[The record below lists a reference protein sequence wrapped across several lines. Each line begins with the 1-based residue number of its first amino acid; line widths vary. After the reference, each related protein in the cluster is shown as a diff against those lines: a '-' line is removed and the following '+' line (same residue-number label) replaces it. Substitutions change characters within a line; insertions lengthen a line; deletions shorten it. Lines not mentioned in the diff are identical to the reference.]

1 MTVKIRKRDRDAALR
16 QIMREVQN
24 QMESFERANGRL
36 ARSLVELNAGR
47 IFRKVGHRQR
57 GKSAEAGGNSYRAS
71 EDN

>member
-47 IFRKVGHRQR
+47 IFRKAGHRQR
-57 GKSAEAGGNSYRAS
+57 GKSAEAGGNS
-71 EDN
+71 